1 MGSLYRKLILATN
14 LIFLSLALG
23 CGGKE
28 EEAVVV
34 VIPDSILNAPP
45 QIIITLRS
53 DITLEQPL
61 EPDPQFDKS
70 EAIKK
75 GEKKRAILGRKS
87 APLPAFKAD
96 VGYQSID
103 RFEKMDPERFEISF
117 EKKPPKKHIRETV
130 KLQDKPL
137 VFAGRGFN
145 IENFD
150 HAVNLAVEVDYV
162 SHLREPP
169 KKPLDIGA
177 ADHLDPEGEYSKD
190 TKYLIYSATR
200 AAFGKMPPPLVEP
213 KPIEPKTQKRVR
225 HTRNP
230 EWILLFPP
238 GEESIAV
245 VARDGKRLDLL
256 IGNESLNKKRFRSK

>member
-1 MGSLYRKLILATN
+1 M
-14 LIFLSLALG
+14 
-23 CGGKE
+23 
-28 EEAVVV
+28 
-34 VIPDSILNAPP
+34 
-45 QIIITLRS
+45 
-53 DITLEQPL
+53 
-61 EPDPQFDKS
+61 
-70 EAIKK
+70 
-75 GEKKRAILGRKS
+75 
-87 APLPAFKAD
+87 
-96 VGYQSID
+96 
-103 RFEKMDPERFEISF
+103 
-117 EKKPPKKHIRETV
+117 
-130 KLQDKPL
+130 

-150 HAVNLAVEVDYV
+150 HAVNLAVEVDYL
-162 SHLREPP
+162 SHLREPL
-169 KKPLDIGA
+169 KKPLAIGA

-213 KPIEPKTQKRVR
+213 KPIEPNTQKRVR